1 MSITTD
7 FKPCVPGAFKGGLS
21 RATFFDGMVLSE
33 ADLMREQSYW
43 RRKRKLTNRALGDG
57 VVWGLLAEWNAKT
70 RNFTVCPGYGLSC
83 CGDDL
88 VVECPETVPE
98 SSLIDKCSED
108 FRWLLTDRFDKCG
121 DARPDGPVSAALL
134 LEFAECPEDPRQTY
148 EDPCAETKRGNCR
161 FGAVRETVRL
171 RLVPPPEEPVGPLD
185 RFCRKVEELRAELT
199 KTGVAMPT
207 PDFDLLRPAS
217 RFGMAVVDG
226 AATVDGT
233 SRLASLKAGE
243 VTETDV
249 PQLSV
254 GQQGKLFVEPPAGYI
269 FTKLQVDLVDQS
281 GAALAMGWT
290 HAHTSADVGKGVS
303 HAFVATVSPL
313 FLPTSDLE
321 LTFDLGTRTNLNGV
335 REVVLTVK
343 TVKRLD
349 HRSDCTRLF
358 GGDWLEGDDPLCKV
372 RTLALAL
379 VYGVAAGKLGSAR
392 CSHDEQLPDS
402 EKAAREQIAWVLC
415 WLGWQALFGL
425 DVTDPRA
432 GRVQACL
439 RALFAE
445 WCCDFAYKG
454 PHCASTA
461 HGVYLGGVEISPA
474 GKILCFDPWRYRKH
488 VLTGPLLAHWSGQF
502 GLPSLD
508 RIAGGLASW
517 LCCVAGTDLTA
528 VGAKAALTD
537 LVMVLGKGDLAMGP
551 AFGTGG
557 SLAEFTKGSSF
568 ERDRAQFAGKLLGAL
583 FTRSSES
590 IFAVASV
597 DTVSAKG
604 AELAIVTPSHGSQ
617 AAAAPA
623 AAAEAVKSE
632 VKALMRGDMPPMAA
646 APAIEF
652 LANLARHIP
661 LAAIRS
667 DDGQLDLD
675 PTVEAMA
682 KGGIATTADL
692 IAADPETV
700 ATNVRLAMVK
710 DGLAADT
717 VTTDRAVALVYDRV
731 HKLLGSAGEAI
742 AAEARGRDGDEPFTR
757 NDLSDVVN
765 DVRNATNPFLKKGKG
780 TSITALREVAARTIA
795 ARG

>member
-21 RATFFDGMVLSE
+21 RAAFFDGMVLSE

-43 RRKRKLTNRALGDG
+43 RRKRKLTNRALGEG
-57 VVWGLLAEWNAKT
+57 VVWGLLAEWNAKN
-70 RNFTVCPGYGLSC
+70 RSLTVCSGYGLSC

-88 VVECPETVPE
+88 VVECPETVAE

-121 DARPDGPVSAALL
+121 DARPDGPVPAALL
-134 LEFAECPEDPRQTY
+134 LEYAECPEDPRQTY

-185 RFCRKVEELRAELT
+185 RFCRKVDDLRAELT
-199 KTGVAMPT
+199 KAGIAMPT

-226 AATVDGT
+226 SATVDGT
-233 SRLASLKAGE
+233 SRLAPLKAGE

-249 PQLSV
+249 PQLS
-254 GQQGKLFVEPPAGYI
+254 GSQQGKLFFEPPAGYV
-269 FTKLQVDLVDQS
+269 FTKLRVDGVDQS
-281 GAALAMGWT
+281 GAALSMGWT
-290 HAHTSADVGKGVS
+290 HAHTASDIGKGVS

-321 LTFDLGTRTNLNGV
+321 LTFDLGTRTNATGV

-343 TVKRLD
+343 TVTRLD
-349 HRSDCTRLF
+349 RRSDCTRLF

-372 RTLALAL
+372 RTLALGL
-379 VYGVAAGKLGSAR
+379 VYGVAAGKLGSAK
-392 CSHDEQLPDS
+392 CNHDDNLPDS

-445 WCCDFAYKG
+445 WCCDFTYKG
-454 PHCASTA
+454 PRCESNA
-461 HGVYLGGVEISPA
+461 HGVYLGGVEISPT

-488 VLTGPLLAHWSGQF
+488 VLTGPLLAHWSSQF

-537 LVMVLGKGDLAMGP
+537 LVVVLGKGDLAMGP
-551 AFGTGG
+551 AFGAGG

-568 ERDRAQFAGKLLGAL
+568 DRDPAQFAGRLLGAL

-590 IFAVASV
+590 IFAAPSV
-597 DTVSAKG
+597 DSVSAQG
-604 AELAIVTPSHGSQ
+604 AELAIVTPARGLQGQ
-617 AAAAPA
+617 AVPAP
-623 AAAEAVKSE
+623 AAEAVKSE
-632 VKALMRGDMPPMAA
+632 VKALMRSDMPPMAA
-646 APAIEF
+646 APAVEF
-652 LANLARHIP
+652 VANLANRIP
-661 LAAIRS
+661 LSAIRS
-667 DDGQLDLD
+667 DEGQVDLD
-675 PTVEAMA
+675 PTIEAMH
-682 KGGIATTADL
+682 KTGIETTADL
-692 IAADPETV
+692 IAANPETV
-700 ATNVRLAMVK
+700 ATNVRLAMVT
-710 DGLAADT
+710 DGLTADT
-717 VTTDRAVALVYDRV
+717 VSTDRAVALVYDRV

-742 AAEARGRDGDEPFTR
+742 AAEARGREVEEPFTR
-757 NDLSDVVN
+757 SDLPDAVGDVQ
-765 DVRNATNPFLKKGKG
+765 RATNPFLKKGKG